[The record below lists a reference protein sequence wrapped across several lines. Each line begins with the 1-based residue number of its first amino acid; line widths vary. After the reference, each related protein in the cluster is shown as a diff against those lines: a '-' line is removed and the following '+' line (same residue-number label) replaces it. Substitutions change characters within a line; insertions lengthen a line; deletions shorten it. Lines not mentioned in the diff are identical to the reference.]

1 MQTILV
7 GYDDS
12 EQAQRALDRAIELGK
27 ALGAEIVV
35 ASVAPVAIS
44 SGRSAGPIDPTD
56 TPQQHRDQLQ
66 TAAEKVQAAGLS
78 VKLVPAI
85 GHPAETIVHAA
96 NEAAADLIVV
106 GSRELG
112 VIPRLLG
119 QSVSTSVAAHATCD
133 VLIVH

>member
-44 SGRSAGPIDPTD
+44 SGRSAGRL
-56 TPQQHRDQLQ
+56 TPRTLRSS
-66 TAAEKVQAAGLS
+66 TA
-78 VKLVPAI
+78 
-85 GHPAETIVHAA
+85 
-96 NEAAADLIVV
+96 
-106 GSRELG
+106 
-112 VIPRLLG
+112 
-119 QSVSTSVAAHATCD
+119 TSCRRRP
-133 VLIVH
+133 

>member
-12 EQAQRALDRAIELGK
+12 EQAQRALDRAIELAK

-44 SGRSAGPIDPTD
+44 SRRSAGPIDPTD

-66 TAAEKVQAAGLS
+66 TAAEKVKAAGC
-78 VKLVPAI
+78 
-85 GHPAETIVHAA
+85 
-96 NEAAADLIVV
+96 
-106 GSRELG
+106 R
-112 VIPRLLG
+112 
-119 QSVSTSVAAHATCD
+119 
-133 VLIVH
+133 

>member
-1 MQTILV
+1 M
-7 GYDDS
+7 
-12 EQAQRALDRAIELGK
+12 
-27 ALGAEIVV
+27 
-35 ASVAPVAIS
+35 APVAIS

-96 NEAAADLIVV
+96 NEAGADLIVV

-119 QSVSTSVAAHATCD
+119 QSVSSSVAAHATCD

>member
-12 EQAQRALDRAIELGK
+12 EQAQRALDRAIELAK
-27 ALGAEIVV
+27 ALGTEIVV

-66 TAAEKVQAAGLS
+66 TAAEKVQAAGL
-78 VKLVPAI
+78 V
-85 GHPAETIVHAA
+85 G
-96 NEAAADLIVV
+96 EA
-106 GSRELG
+106 GSRDRPSRRDDSSE
-112 VIPRLLG
+112 PPPTRPG
-119 QSVSTSVAAHATCD
+119 QT
-133 VLIVH
+133 